1 MGMIKT
7 TRRMMKIQKK
17 ILDNLVEAQH
27 SVEAVQGAGV
37 KVLHLSRQ
45 AGQASEVGHKIAGL
59 HPSSSFRQ
67 PSSSRAKHLLS
78 NSTQMPFLFNK
89 DLFDHQIIF
98 SSSNQH
104 QICSWIFYSI
114 CKDSFTFGWQSMI
127 DKSKSSGIE
136 YCFLNTCL
144 VLSFAASKD
153 GNQINPKQSLGWG
166 MWSISKKPFQTI
178 LYCL

>member
-114 CKDSFTFGWQSMI
+114 CKDSFTFG
-127 DKSKSSGIE
+127 
-136 YCFLNTCL
+136 
-144 VLSFAASKD
+144 
-153 GNQINPKQSLGWG
+153 
-166 MWSISKKPFQTI
+166 
-178 LYCL
+178 